1 MGMHMRVDPA
11 HQESGQVKSEQLNPE
26 QQERIR
32 RRAHQIYEE
41 HGREE
46 GHALNHWLQAKA
58 EVVNIDRSRRAA

>member
-11 HQESGQVKSEQLNPE
+11 HQESGLVKSEHLNPE

-46 GHALNHWLQAKA
+46 GHALNHWLQAKT
-58 EVVNIDRSRRAA
+58 EVVNGDRSLKAA